1 MTDDSES
8 LFDLYYP
15 FQKLNFRNWSVW
27 SVKMEAALRCH
38 GVWAVVAT
46 IDPDKLD
53 ADLAADEALQRKDN
67 TARLAILLMVSR
79 QVFSIV
85 AGTKTA
91 HEAWA
96 KLRAAFQ
103 LTGFWHRTGLT
114 RQLYSIKQQ
123 PRESNI
129 VYIARAADL
138 RNQLE
143 AAGCSEGQMEGFAA
157 AALSG
162 LRLDLD
168 SHVGAL

>member
-1 MTDDSES
+1 
-8 LFDLYYP
+8 
-15 FQKLNFRNWSVW
+15 
-27 SVKMEAALRCH
+27 
-38 GVWAVVAT
+38 
-46 IDPDKLD
+46 
-53 ADLAADEALQRKDN
+53 
-67 TARLAILLMVSR
+67 MVSR

-96 KLRAAFQ
+96 KLRAVFQ

-123 PRESNI
+123 PRESDI
-129 VYIARAADL
+129 AYIARAADL

-162 LRLDLD
+162 LRLDFSSLVMYD
-168 SHVGAL
+168 FAADTLEWANGPSAEHNMRHHRLCTTGAQCH